1 MCKTKHIFVLCLTRA
16 TQVLVGLLFLING
29 AEFAFFLAS
38 EINRPEMQ
46 AETRARAQALT

>member
-46 AETRARAQALT
+46 AETRARAQAQT